1 MINKIE
7 PKNITNKDV
16 NGLNIT
22 TKKLIV
28 NIIKNSLNTF
38 KIEIKYVEALVVPVK
53 TFLIQSDVLFLNG
66 INNFY

>member
-16 NGLNIT
+16 TGLNNIT
-22 TKKLIV
+22 NKLIV

-38 KIEIKYVEALVVPVK
+38 K
-53 TFLIQSDVLFLNG
+53 NG
-66 INNFY
+66 N